1 MAKVRRDPDQEPERS
16 LRQQPEARPET
27 RQRSHQT
34 GTEGQSDALH
44 KHIHSFRWKSKL
56 HVKTEC
62 FMARWESVDGREA
75 GNPPF
80 LWLSSECWTRS
91 RVTGA
96 S

>member
-16 LRQQPEARPET
+16 LRQQPEARAET

-34 GTEGQSDALH
+34 GTEGQSELYTNTYLC
-44 KHIHSFRWKSKL
+44 WKSTF